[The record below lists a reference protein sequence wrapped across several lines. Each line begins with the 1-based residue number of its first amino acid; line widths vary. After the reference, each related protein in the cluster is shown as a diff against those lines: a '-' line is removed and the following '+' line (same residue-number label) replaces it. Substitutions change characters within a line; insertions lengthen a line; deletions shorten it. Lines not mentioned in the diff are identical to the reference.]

1 MEKREAQ
8 IELDI
13 CQDLTTLPEEGSYW
27 PLPLYVTRQ
36 TPGRPSGMKSLG
48 IMASIRSDLKTSL
61 NCFVKLLT
69 RGRRKN

>member
-1 MEKREAQ
+1 MDKQRH
-8 IELDI
+8 LT
-13 CQDLTTLPEEGSYW
+13 DLESCKGDTTLPEEGSYW

>member
-13 CQDLTTLPEEGSYW
+13 CQDLTTLPEEGPYW
-27 PLPLYVTRQ
+27 PLPLYVTKEM
-36 TPGRPSGMKSLG
+36 PGKPSGMKSLG

-61 NCFVKLLT
+61 SCLRALFKRAVK
-69 RGRRKN
+69 KH